1 MCKRR
6 KEGGF
11 IVKGRVS
18 GSLAVSR
25 ALGDLELKEQGVS
38 NVPDIE
44 EIELTNKTNFLV
56 IASDGLWDVCEDQKA
71 VDLVK
76 GLDQAN
82 SMATTLVKYAKM
94 NGSKDNVS
102 VMILKF

>member
-1 MCKRR
+1 LLLFR
-6 KEGGF
+6 KEGGY

-25 ALGDLELKEQGVS
+25 ALGDLELKTQGVS

-44 EIELTNKTNFLV
+44 EIEITNKTNFLI

-76 GLDQAN
+76 TLEQAN
-82 SMATTLVKYAKM
+82 TMATTLVKYAKM

>member
-1 MCKRR
+1 M
-6 KEGGF
+6 
-11 IVKGRVS
+11 KGRVS
-18 GSLAVSR
+18 GSLAVTR
-25 ALGDLELKEQGVS
+25 ALGDLELKQQGVS

-44 EIELTNKTNFLV
+44 EIELTNKTHFLI

-76 GLDQAN
+76 ALEQAN
-82 SMATTLVKYAKM
+82 AMATTLVKYAKM